1 MRMRVLVVDP
11 DPDARAALC
20 SLLRTI
26 GHEPLPVAQ
35 LRALAGPA
43 QQPAAHAAV
52 LAAEWT
58 RPQHS
63 ADLRAF
69 SQTDALP
76 ILLLTNVDEENVLAD
91 MADLPVFAVLLRPVA
106 AAALAAALATAAAR
120 FAELQALRVR
130 CAELDEALETRKLLD
145 RAKGRLMQL
154 GMSEEAAF
162 RALQQRAR
170 DTRQPIKAV
179 AQAILRS

>member
-26 GHEPLPVAQ
+26 GHEPLPAPQ
-35 LRALAGPA
+35 LRPVSGLA
-43 QQPAAHAAV
+43 QQPAAQAAV

-63 ADLRAF
+63 ADLRRFYQAA
-69 SQTDALP
+69 ALP
-76 ILLLTNVDEENVLAD
+76 ILLVTNVDEENVLANI
-91 MADLPVFAVLLRPVA
+91 ADLPVFAVLPRPVA
-106 AAALAAALATAAAR
+106 AAALAGALATAAAR
-120 FAELQALRVR
+120 FSELQALRVR
-130 CAELDEALETRKLLD
+130 CAELTDALETRKLLD

-179 AQAILRS
+179 AQAILRN

>member
-1 MRMRVLVVDP
+1 MRMRVLVVDA

-20 SLLRTI
+20 ALLRTI
-26 GHEPLPVAQ
+26 GHEPQPAGQ
-35 LRALAGPA
+35 LRALAGPGL
-43 QQPAAHAAV
+43 QPAAAV

-58 RPQHS
+58 RAQHT

-69 SQTDALP
+69 SQTAALP
-76 ILLLTNVDEENVLAD
+76 ILLIIDVNEENALAC
-91 MADLPVFAVLLRPVA
+91 MADLPVFALLPQPVT
-106 AAALAAALATAAAR
+106 AAALAGALATATAR
-120 FAELQALRVR
+120 FAELQALKVR

-170 DTRQPIKAV
+170 DTRQSIKAV
-179 AQAILRS
+179 AQAILRN

>member
-1 MRMRVLVVDP
+1 MRVLVVDP

-26 GHEPLPVAQ
+26 GHEPLPAAQ
-35 LRALAGPA
+35 LRPPAGLA
-43 QQPAAHAAV
+43 QQPAADAAV

-63 ADLRAF
+63 TELRAF
-69 SQTDALP
+69 SLSAALP
-76 ILLLTNVDEENVLAD
+76 ILMVTDINEENVLTSV
-91 MADLPVFAVLLRPVA
+91 ADLPVFAVLPRPVP
-106 AAALAAALATAAAR
+106 AAALAGALATAVAR
-120 FAELQALRVR
+120 FAELQALKVR

-170 DTRQPIKAV
+170 DTRQSIKAV

>member
-1 MRMRVLVVDP
+1 MRVLVADA

-20 SLLRTI
+20 TLLRTI
-26 GHEPLPVAQ
+26 GHDPLPTAQ
-35 LRALAGPA
+35 LRALAGLA
-43 QQPAAHAAV
+43 QQPAANAAV

-58 RPQHS
+58 RAQHRT
-63 ADLRAF
+63 DLRAF
-69 SQTDALP
+69 AQTAALP
-76 ILLLTNVDEENVLAD
+76 LLLVTDGNEENVLASV
-91 MADLPVFAVLLRPVA
+91 AELPVFALLPRPVQ
-106 AAALAAALATAAAR
+106 AAALAGALATATAR
-120 FAELQALRVR
+120 FAELQALKVR
-130 CAELDEALETRKLLD
+130 CAELDDALETRKLLD

-170 DTRQPIKAV
+170 DTRLSIKAV